1 MNGVQEIYEKTDF
14 TLEVSCSGHTV
25 MLRPVLLADC
35 LQERTLVASFL
46 IDGIEMIES
55 ARIVL
60 VPGRKSHPFPNHALI
75 HRPVLYREQEDP
87 DCASYTFTILFY
99 QAGAVCCQ
107 LEKKALLPAE
117 KLKDLPEREKC
128 FPVFIS

>member
-1 MNGVQEIYEKTDF
+1 MSVIQEIYEKTDF
-14 TLEVSCSGHTV
+14 TLEVSSSGHTV

-60 VPGRKSHPFPNHALI
+60 SPDKKFHPFPNHALI
-75 HRPVLYREQEDP
+75 HHPVLYKGQEDP
-87 DCASYTFTILFY
+87 DCASYTFTVLFY
-99 QAGAVCCQ
+99 QAGAVCCR

-117 KLKDLPEREKC
+117 KFNSLPEGETC
-128 FPVFIS
+128 FPVFTS